1 MRHAP
6 EGTTKHHVGMADLP
20 DLMLLRH
27 AKAESGGRDRDH
39 ERELT
44 GKGRKQAAAVGRW
57 LAEHGAR
64 PDLVW
69 CSTAAR
75 ARQTWE
81 GVASQL
87 PSSVEVVYDRAWYDA
102 DVDDSVLMLRQ
113 APADT
118 RSLMVVGH
126 NPTIE
131 QLAAEL
137 MGEGR
142 EFPTGALAILSCD
155 QPWHDLRSVTGKE
168 FVDPH
173 EL

>member
-1 MRHAP
+1 
-6 EGTTKHHVGMADLP
+6 MADLP

-27 AKAESGGRDRDH
+27 AKAESGGRDHDH
-39 ERELT
+39 ERVLS
-44 GKGRKQAAAVGRW
+44 GKGRKQSAAVGRW
-57 LAEHGAR
+57 LAEHGIQ

-81 GVASQL
+81 GVAAEL
-87 PSSVEVVYDRAWYDA
+87 PSAVEAAYDRAWYVA
-102 DVDDSVLMLRQ
+102 DVDDAVLLLRQ
-113 APADT
+113 APT
-118 RSLMVVGH
+118 EVRSLMVVGH

-131 QLAAEL
+131 ELAGEL
-137 MGEGR
+137 TGQGR
-142 EFPTGALAILSCD
+142 AFPTGALAVLRCD
-155 QPWHDLRSVTGKE
+155 QPWPDVQSATWKE